1 MINKRRMERNIG
13 TILSM
18 GTFTFKKKDMAL
30 MQYKK
35 VTEKMSKG
43 RFIMA
48 SFYIR

>member
-1 MINKRRMERNIG
+1 MERNIG

-18 GTFTFKKKDMAL
+18 GTFTFKKKKDMAL

>member
-1 MINKRRMERNIG
+1 MERNIG

-18 GTFTFKKKDMAL
+18 GTFTFKKKRHGTDAVN
-30 MQYKK
+30 KK